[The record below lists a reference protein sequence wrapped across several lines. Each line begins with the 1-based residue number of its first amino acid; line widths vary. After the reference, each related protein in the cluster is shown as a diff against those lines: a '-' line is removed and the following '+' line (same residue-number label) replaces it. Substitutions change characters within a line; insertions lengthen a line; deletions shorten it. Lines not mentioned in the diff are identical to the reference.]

1 MNLQLQILKAL
12 RGVHP
17 RLMPLESLWPE
28 VRMAMPEPPS
38 RIDFD
43 HALRVLEDEKR
54 QVIVLKGEDRVRAK
68 ITDEGLARVAE
79 ANL

>member
-1 MNLQLQILKAL
+1 
-12 RGVHP
+12 
-17 RLMPLESLWPE
+17 
-28 VRMAMPEPPS
+28 MAMPEPPS